1 METSPESPDLHGII
15 IHVVNIGKGKHRRS
29 YGPLPNIGCRAVC
42 STTSFRESRLAVRT
56 KPQAA
61 VAAAVAIESF
71 CWPGDSRGRACSH
84 VSTDCEAG
92 GINWL

>member
-1 METSPESPDLHGII
+1 MLDIVVCCHRVQWFAAIRFLLPARPDRTAKILTGEIWQTSTLG
-15 IHVVNIGKGKHRRS
+15 
-29 YGPLPNIGCRAVC
+29 
-42 STTSFRESRLAVRT
+42 VRT

-71 CWPGDSRGRACSH
+71 CWPGDSRGRGCSH

-92 GINWL
+92 GIRRL